1 MPEHIKVKRIF
12 LSKKK
17 GVKNQPRCEITE
29 GSLIINRLGAGH
41 NGGGRTKSDDA
52 NKGGE
57 KNFRLDQFFQ
67 CS

>member
-41 NGGGRTKSDDA
+41 NGGVIFAGLGRAINT
-52 NKGGE
+52 
-57 KNFRLDQFFQ
+57 
-67 CS
+67 